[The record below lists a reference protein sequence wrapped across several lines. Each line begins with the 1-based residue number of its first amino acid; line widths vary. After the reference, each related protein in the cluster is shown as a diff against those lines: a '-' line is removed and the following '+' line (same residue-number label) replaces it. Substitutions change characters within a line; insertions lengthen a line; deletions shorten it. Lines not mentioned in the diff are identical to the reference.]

1 MGIRD
6 IDVRNRLSC
15 GSRLQEDVV
24 MNSPLYE
31 YGLFGEGTSLVIALV
46 IGFFFGLFLERGG
59 LGNPHKLT
67 GVFYL
72 TDFAVPK
79 AMFTAILVASTGL
92 YLMGDL
98 KVLDMTKLWIVPTY
112 FWPQMVGGSL
122 FGIGYLVAGYCPGT
136 AVAGLG
142 SGRLDALVTIFG
154 MIAGS
159 LLFAVV
165 YPAVEQFYLSS
176 KMGTVTL
183 PGVLGLNHWIV
194 IALVILM
201 AGTMFYTM
209 ERYERRAR

>member
-122 FGIGYLVAGYCPGT
+122 FGIGYLVGYCPGT

>member
-1 MGIRD
+1 MD